1 MAQGAPGSICLVTCL
16 PSCFRPGLSQGPAE
30 NSRTHNLPW
39 DPAVGKFSPRSA
51 LGRQAQPGTR
61 CILGNVVLTRLGFPP
76 SRPWDYHLWTLGP
89 VKELQGWLGGGGG
102 VCALYHC
109 LKRWK
114 RRLRPP
120 KSPPQH
126 ILMTA
131 TSFGH
136 PSRAGD
142 ERL

>member
-16 PSCFRPGLSQGPAE
+16 PSCFRPGLSQGPPE
-30 NSRTHNLPW
+30 NSRTHNPPW

-89 VKELQGWLGGGGG
+89 VKEIQGWLGGGG
-102 VCALYHC
+102 VCVCPVSLPKEMEEASSASQVTSSAHSNDC
-109 LKRWK
+109 HFVWPSLKGR
-114 RRLRPP
+114 
-120 KSPPQH
+120 
-126 ILMTA
+126 
-131 TSFGH
+131 
-136 PSRAGD
+136 
-142 ERL
+142 